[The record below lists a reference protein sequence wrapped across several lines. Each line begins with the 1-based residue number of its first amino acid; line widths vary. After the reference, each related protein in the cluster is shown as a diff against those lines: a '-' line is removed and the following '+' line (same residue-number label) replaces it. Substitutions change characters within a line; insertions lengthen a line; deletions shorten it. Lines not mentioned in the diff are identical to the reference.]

1 MGYTPMS
8 IIKEDLSEVTSTAS
22 MDKSRESQE
31 AKIPPEFPQPGHLI
45 RGFGHEKG
53 RECLVNLGSVL

>member
-1 MGYTPMS
+1 MGYTPLS

-31 AKIPPEFPQPGHLI
+31 PKILGSHGAYTEVLAMKK
-45 RGFGHEKG
+45 RGNY
-53 RECLVNLGSVL
+53 VNLGWVL